1 MAEYSPEQTS
11 EMFRQLAESAQNYHR
26 ELDPLA
32 KGSKDMASKAKGA
45 SDALFQFG
53 KDLGAAAGQ
62 ASKAMIDVK
71 DGAGKYSSAFDTLS
85 AASDKL
91 GANMSGFGKVVTQVG
106 SALFKLAGNSLKQ
119 NEALHKSYR
128 ALSDFGA
135 VGKDFFVV
143 LTDMQKAGFAIK
155 QNSDEYI
162 ASLKAAAPGIA
173 TFAGSVN
180 AGKKAMTETFQK
192 TLNRS
197 EKHLE
202 HFGISSEEAFKRT
215 GSYMTQLSLSS
226 TKQKMTSDD
235 LSKSS
240 VRYME
245 ALTGLAEL
253 TGKSRDEAEKVR
265 EAQMT
270 DLRFQ
275 MKLNDIRKT
284 DPEKAERLQDMM
296 MATQMRYGKEAADGL
311 KSMIVTN
318 GAVVDDAAAK
328 FVMMFGKEGYKN
340 FQGVMNNSSQDFAVS
355 FAELMK
361 KNVPILQKG
370 FDNVKETIMYG
381 GNDIGGELGRN
392 IDVYSGMIAGQN
404 LDYAKWV
411 KEWKDLKKGEHMGMV
426 DANTERK
433 RNEREVRNAYEKLEF
448 NVARIAVP
456 AVNLFARV
464 VKAAA
469 GGLANVVH
477 MLGGPDMRSSFK
489 NFENFQDAAEEASKQ
504 QVELNKLSKERI
516 EIEKDIANYE
526 DKRTRALKSG
536 QSTWLID
543 KMLSHARG
551 RLETNRKNT
560 TTAQGLLGEAQTSA
574 RAFGEQ
580 QQADVMGANTMLA
593 GKDAGSIE
601 GLRIKEGDVHMAGA
615 YVDPK
620 LVSLAKQIQSN
631 VGGFKYFS
639 SFNDK
644 FHQDR
649 NSLHNKGKALDFVL
663 DHWPDPSEGEKLAGS
678 LRAMG
683 FSKVIDEYN
692 NPSSGATAGH
702 IHAELQAK
710 NGGIFSGP
718 ITGYNVQLHGDEM
731 VTPMKK
737 GVGVEKHPLSSAPQ
751 TSGMSMEMSE
761 MMGSLFSKIDDLID
775 LQRRANS
782 TREEI
787 LTHAKA

>member
-1 MAEYSPEQTS
+1 MADYSPEQTA

-32 KGSKDMASKAKGA
+32 KGQKDLNEKAKKNMDKLKDYFDSMTA
-45 SDALFQFG
+45 SV
-53 KDLGAAAGQ
+53 GQ
-62 ASKAMIDVK
+62 ATKAMTDVK
-71 DGAGKYSSAFDTLS
+71 DGAGKYSNSFDTLGDATIKFGS
-85 AASDKL
+85 
-91 GANMSGFGKVVTQVG
+91 NMNFAGKAITTLIG
-106 SALFKLAGNSLKQ
+106 SFFKLAGSSLKQ

-128 ALSDFGA
+128 ALSEFGA
-135 VGKDFFVV
+135 VGRDFGGL
-143 LTDMQKAGFAIK
+143 LTDFQKAGFAIK

-162 ASLKAAAPGIA
+162 AALKAAAPGLA

-180 AGKKAMTETFQK
+180 AGKAALSDTFGK

-215 GSYMTQLSLSS
+215 GSFMSQMALSNN
-226 TKQKMTSDD
+226 KQKMSSDD

-253 TGKSRDEAEKVR
+253 TGKSRDEAEKMR

-284 DPEKAERLQDMM
+284 DPDKAERLNDMI
-296 MATQMRYGKEAADGL
+296 MATQARYGKEAAEGL

-328 FVMMFGKEGYKN
+328 FVQTFGKEGYKN
-340 FQGVMNNSSQDFAVS
+340 FQTVMNSNQDFAVS

-361 KNVPILQKG
+361 KNVPILENS
-370 FDNVKETIMYG
+370 FANVKDAITYG
-381 GNDIGGELGRN
+381 GNDVGAELGRN
-392 IDVYSGMIAGQN
+392 VEVYGGMIAGQN
-404 LDYAKWV
+404 LDYAKWLE
-411 KEWKDLKKGEHMGMV
+411 EWKKLKNGENMAQV

-448 NVARIAVP
+448 NVARLAVP

-469 GGLANVVH
+469 GGLANFVH
-477 MLGGPDMRSSFK
+477 WIGGPDMRSSFK
-489 NFENFQDAAEEASKQ
+489 NFDSFQDAAEEASKQ
-504 QVELNKLSKERI
+504 QAELNKLNKERI

-526 DKRTRALKSG
+526 EKRNRALKAG
-536 QSTWLID
+536 QSTWMID

-551 RLETNRKNT
+551 RLESNKANV

-580 QQADVMGANTMLA
+580 QQAAVMSAQTTIA
-593 GKDAGSIE
+593 GKEAGSIE
-601 GLRIKEGDVHMAGA
+601 GLRVKQGDVQMAGA

-620 LVSLAKQIQSN
+620 LISLAKQIQSN
-631 VGGFKYFS
+631 IGGFRYFS
-639 SFNDK
+639 SINDK

-663 DHWPDPSEGEKLAGS
+663 DHWPDAAEGEKLAGQ
-678 LRAMG
+678 LRQMG

-718 ITGYNVQLHGDEM
+718 ITGYNVKLHGDEA
-731 VTPMKK
+731 VVPAQK
-737 GVGVEKHPLSSAPQ
+737 GVTKQPLSAMPQ
-751 TSGMSMEMSE
+751 SSGLSSEMSD
-761 MMGSLFSKIDDLID
+761 MMVSLFDKLDSLIE
-775 LQRRANS
+775 LQRKANS
-782 TREEI
+782 THDEL
-787 LTHAKA
+787 LTHSKA

>member
-1 MAEYSPEQTS
+1 MADYSPEQTS
-11 EMFRQLAESAQNYHR
+11 EMFRQLAESAQNFNR

-32 KGSKDMASKAKGA
+32 KGQKDLHNKAKA
-45 SDALFQFG
+45 SSDKLSEFLKG
-53 KDLGAAAGQ
+53 LGSSVTQATAA
-62 ASKAMIDVK
+62 MTDVK
-71 DGAGKYSSAFDTLS
+71 DGAGKYSKSFDTLGD
-85 AASDKL
+85 ATIKL
-91 GANMSGFGKVVTQVG
+91 GANFSLMGKAATLLIG
-106 SALFKLAGNSLKQ
+106 SFFKLAGNSLKQ

-128 ALSDFGA
+128 SLSEFGA
-135 VGKDFFVV
+135 VGKDFGVI
-143 LTDMQKAGFAIK
+143 LTDMQKSGFAIR
-155 QNSDEYI
+155 QNSEEYI
-162 ASLKAAAPGIA
+162 AALKAAAPGLA

-180 AGKKAMTETFQK
+180 AGKQAMTETFQK

-215 GSYMTQLSLSS
+215 GSYMSQLSMSS
-226 TKQKMTSDD
+226 TKNKMSNDD

-253 TGKSRDEAEKVR
+253 TGKSRDEAEKMR

-296 MATQMRYGKEAADGL
+296 MATQARYGKEAADGL

-355 FAELMK
+355 FADLMK
-361 KNVPILQKG
+361 KNVPILQRG
-370 FDNVKETIMYG
+370 FDNVKDTIMYG
-381 GNDIGGELGRN
+381 GNDVGGELGRN
-392 IDVYSGMIAGQN
+392 VDIYAGMIAGQN
-404 LDYAKWV
+404 LDYAKWLE
-411 KEWKDLKKGEHMGMV
+411 EWKKLKKGENLTQI
-426 DANTERK
+426 DANTDRK
-433 RNEREVRNAYEKLEF
+433 RNEREVRNAYEKLEY
-448 NVARIAVP
+448 NVARLAVP

-469 GGLANVVH
+469 GGLANFVH
-477 MLGGPDMRSSFK
+477 WMGGPDMRSSFK
-489 NFENFQDAAEEASKQ
+489 NFDSFQDAAEEASKQ

-526 DKRTRALKSG
+526 DRRTKALKAG
-536 QSTWLID
+536 QSTWLLD
-543 KMLSHARG
+543 KMISHARG
-551 RLETNRKNT
+551 KLESNRQNT
-560 TTAQGLLGEAQTSA
+560 TTAQSLLGEAQTSA

-580 QQADVMGANTMLA
+580 QQAEVMGAKTSLA
-593 GKDAGSIE
+593 GKESGGIE
-601 GLRIKEGDVHMAGA
+601 GLRIKEGDVHQAGA
-615 YVDPK
+615 YIDPK
-620 LVSLAKQIQSN
+620 LVALSKQIQSTIP
-631 VGGFKYFS
+631 GFRYFS

-649 NSLHNKGKALDFVL
+649 NSLHNKGKAVDFVL
-663 DHWPDPSEGEKLAGS
+663 DHWPDAAEGEKLAGT
-678 LRAMG
+678 LRGMG

-702 IHAELQAK
+702 FHAELQAK

-718 ITGYNVQLHGDEM
+718 VSGYDVKLHGDEM
-731 VTPMKK
+731 VTPMNK
-737 GVGVEKHPLSSAPQ
+737 GVTKQPLSSAPMS
-751 TSGMSMEMSE
+751 SGMSGEMAD
-761 MMGSLFSKIDDLID
+761 MMTSLFTKIDDLIE
-775 LQRRANS
+775 LQRRANN

-787 LTHAKA
+787 LTHTKA